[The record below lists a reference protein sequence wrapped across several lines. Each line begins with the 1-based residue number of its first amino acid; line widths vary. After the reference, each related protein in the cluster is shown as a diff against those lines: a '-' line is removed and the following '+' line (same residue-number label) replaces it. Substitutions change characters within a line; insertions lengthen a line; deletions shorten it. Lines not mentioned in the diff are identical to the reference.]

1 VKSSDE
7 QRGTTSPI
15 PITPQMQRDMVDM
28 LNSNMFTGLAMTF
41 VAFLGL
47 TFGFGFDTEKD
58 QSLKVLLF
66 IAMSTVI
73 LFRFTDGLYWLTRL
87 KGTEYDVRPVK
98 FRFAIGVCLAS
109 AVWALYSILLY
120 STMNSVELATTMVVL
135 GAMAGGA
142 ASVLAPSKIFV
153 FVYTTSLLVPI
164 SIRALLDDDR
174 NFVVLGILGII
185 FCIGCL
191 VSSLRYHRFFF
202 DTVSLRYKN
211 NRLVEQMQSDRK
223 ETAKI
228 NAMLRKSNEQLD
240 DANANLEDE
249 VEKRTAD
256 IFRLSNRD
264 PLTNLLNRNGL
275 FKQLNTLIESTKA
288 LDNNLAV
295 LFIDLDGFKQVN
307 DSLGHKVGD
316 IVLAEIADRLAK
328 YCEKD
333 HLARWGGDEFVA
345 VTPYATVHTAV
356 AVAHAMRSGVTE
368 PIIALENQITLDAT
382 IGIAMFPEHGNDT
395 MTLIQQADLTMYD
408 QKRKQRG
415 TIGVFSE
422 DLHEKIKSEQR
433 LCEQLRHAIEKNAFS
448 VHYQPIICADTQK
461 LTSVEALLRWNCDGK
476 VISPARFIPLAERT
490 GLMPEIGSWV
500 LNRACIDATEWPFKD
515 NIALSVNVSISQ
527 LLDET
532 FINTL
537 DKVLASTSI
546 TPARLYLEITESVF
560 ANNIDAVANQIHNV
574 KARGVKI
581 SIDDFGTGYSS
592 LSRLQSMPCDFIKI
606 DRSFV
611 QNTSEGSDTIMRATM
626 LIANEFGCKTIAE
639 GIETLDQMNHIKNL
653 GVDYIQGFLYA
664 KPMPLSDLK
673 TWYNENK

>member
-1 VKSSDE
+1 MKSFDE
-7 QRGTTSPI
+7 NRDLTSSL
-15 PITPQMQRDMVDM
+15 PITPQMQRDLADM
-28 LNSNMFTGLAMTF
+28 LNRNMFTGLAMTF
-41 VAFLGL
+41 FAFLGL

-58 QSLKVLLF
+58 QSSKVLLF
-66 IAMSTVI
+66 IAMNTVI
-73 LFRFTDGLYWLTRL
+73 VLRFADGLYWLTRL
-87 KGTEYDVRPVK
+87 KGTQYDARPVK
-98 FRFAIGVCLAS
+98 FRFAIGVYS
-109 AVWALYSILLY
+109 TSTVWALYSILLY
-120 STMNSVELATTMVVL
+120 TTMNAVELATTMVIL

-153 FVYTTSLLVPI
+153 FVYTTSLLVPM
-164 SIRALLDDDR
+164 SSRALLDDDR
-174 NFVVLGILGII
+174 NFVVLGILGLI
-185 FCIGCL
+185 FWVGIL
-191 VSSLRYHRFFF
+191 ASSFRYHRFFF
-202 DTVSLRYKN
+202 DTVSLKN
-211 NRLVEQMQSDRK
+211 KNARLIEQMRTDRQ

-316 IVLAEIADRLAK
+316 IVLAEIANRLAQ

-356 AVAHAMRSGVTE
+356 AVAHAMRSGVTK

-382 IGIAMFPEHGNDT
+382 IGIAIYPEHGNDT

-422 DLHEKIKSEQR
+422 TLHEKIKNEQR
-433 LCEQLRHAIEKNAFS
+433 LCEQLRYAIEKKEFS

-461 LTSVEALLRWNCDGK
+461 LKSVEALLRWNCNGNI
-476 VISPARFIPLAERT
+476 VSPARFIPLAERT

-500 LNRACIDATEWPFKD
+500 LNRACIDATEWPFNED
-515 NIALSVNVSISQ
+515 IALSVNVSISQ

-532 FINTL
+532 FVNAL
-537 DKVLASTSI
+537 DKVLASTNI
-546 TPARLYLEITESVF
+546 DPARLYLEITESVF
-560 ANNIDAVANQIHNV
+560 ANNVNAVANQIHNV
-574 KARGVKI
+574 KQRGVKI

-611 QNTSEGSDTIMRATM
+611 QNTNEGSDTIMRATM

-639 GIETLDQMNHIKNL
+639 GIETLDQMNHIKTL
-653 GVDYIQGFLYA
+653 GVDFIQGFLYA

>member
-1 VKSSDE
+1 MSQILKFFEDYKSSKKIE
-7 QRGTTSPI
+7 GKLLYNHS
-15 PITPQMQRDMVDM
+15 
-28 LNSNMFTGLAMTF
+28 LAKSSW
-41 VAFLGL
+41 LGVGGAAEVFYL
-47 TFGFGFDTEKD
+47 CESFSQLSDI
-58 QSLKVLLF
+58 LKKCPKKF
-66 IAMSTVI
+66 NRTVI
-73 LFRFTDGLYWLTRL
+73 GQGSNILIRDGGI
-87 KGTEYDVRPVK
+87 KGLVIK
-98 FRFAIGVCLAS
+98 
-109 AVWALYSILLY
+109 
-120 STMNSVELATTMVVL
+120 L
-135 GAMAGGA
+135 GKNFQNINRSKEGIIAGGA
-142 ASVLAPSKIFV
+142 
-153 FVYTTSLLVPI
+153 T
-164 SIRALLDDDR
+164 LDR
-174 NFVVLGILGII
+174 VI
-185 FCIGCL
+185 
-191 VSSLRYHRFFF
+191 
-202 DTVSLRYKN
+202 
-211 NRLVEQMQSDRK
+211 
-223 ETAKI
+223 
-228 NAMLRKSNEQLD
+228 
-240 DANANLEDE
+240 
-249 VEKRTAD
+249 
-256 IFRLSNRD
+256 
-264 PLTNLLNRNGL
+264 
-275 FKQLNTLIESTKA
+275 
-288 LDNNLAV
+288 
-295 LFIDLDGFKQVN
+295 
-307 DSLGHKVGD
+307 
-316 IVLAEIADRLAK
+316 AK

-626 LIANEFGCKTIAE
+626 LIAQEFGCKTIAE
-639 GIETLDQMNHIKNL
+639 GIETNTQMLHIKSL
-653 GVDYIQGFLYA
+653 GVNYFQGFY
-664 KPMPLSDLK
+664 
-673 TWYNENK
+673 Y